1 MSFDTSGRGI
11 SQLPQRTLFVPQHLA
26 LLGVKGNCAK
36 DPEPFLQAVS
46 INLQVPLRVWF
57 GPKYWAGYAE
67 SRRDLLSHIN
77 LSREDAEKHD
87 SVLRSERSF
96 LEMRLIEWILRD
108 FYAEEQILRQ
118 ERACTLGML
127 KNAITEPPDRHL
139 EKWPPGWLPPG
150 YAAAKL
156 GKRGKVREKSAKEK
170 ASPLSP

>member
-1 MSFDTSGRGI
+1 
-11 SQLPQRTLFVPQHLA
+11 
-26 LLGVKGNCAK
+26 
-36 DPEPFLQAVS
+36 
-46 INLQVPLRVWF
+46 
-57 GPKYWAGYAE
+57 
-67 SRRDLLSHIN
+67 
-77 LSREDAEKHD
+77 
-87 SVLRSERSF
+87 
-96 LEMRLIEWILRD
+96 MRLIEWILRD

-170 ASPLSP
+170 ASLLSP